1 MLRLNWYLQITWTN
15 TKETRY
21 FTISK
26 TETAQRSNKF
36 RQYRKVKVEEPWKIR
51 SYQPD
56 PRVPFTHAP
65 YLQFSPFFGRSP
77 RKKMSKT
84 DESFQGWA
92 PSWRIFQKFWVFSIC
107 LFSKWRVVD
116 DIRYIYICYGI
127 LGHVSRFWR
136 PCKSFFFGSMKELW
150 RMTNDVSLSDVLGCQ
165 TFRHPHALLG
175 TNISHLGKGKII
187 FKSALIGY
195 VSFLEGIWNEYYLM
209 RNLQLGWSNTVSKPR
224 GSLK

>member
-15 TKETRY
+15 TKETRH

-26 TETAQRSNKF
+26 TETAQRSKKF

-65 YLQFSPFFGRSP
+65 YLQFSTFFGRSP
-77 RKKMSKT
+77 RKKLSKT

-92 PSWRIFQKFWVFSIC
+92 PSWRIFQKFWVFSIF
-107 LFSKWRVVD
+107 LFSKWRGVD
-116 DIRYIYICYGI
+116 DIIYIYILLWGSWEGLKI
-127 LGHVSRFWR
+127 LKAIQIILFW
-136 PCKSFFFGSMKELW
+136 SMKELW

-165 TFRHPHALLG
+165 TFRHPHTLLG
-175 TNISHLGKGKII
+175 TNISHLGKGKIV
-187 FKSALIGY
+187 FKRASKWDML
-195 VSFLEGIWNEYYLM
+195 VFW
-209 RNLQLGWSNTVSKPR
+209 RVFRTNTI
-224 GSLK
+224 